1 MKDEGGRMKIVRYTL
16 MAIFLAMVIS
26 ACSLD
31 LSQSATPGF
40 ATATLPP
47 LPTGENATAASP
59 GLSIPVT
66 WGGLGLTGKLI
77 YTSAQQD
84 GNTPSMDIRLLD
96 LTTGAITVLF
106 HTPPAGILYSVTVSP
121 DAKQIIFA
129 YSLPPGTNQGAYQQ
143 LYQMPVDASKAPE
156 LLFAPPTPDDQY
168 IQPEWSPDGKT
179 IYFAHVNYQRPPE
192 KGQHYPF
199 FELYRMTYPSGV
211 PEKLMDKAYWPRL
224 SPDMSRLAYIT
235 MDPATGK
242 NQIFLANPDGTNA
255 VALSLTGSAP
265 LDIVDAPFFSPDGQ
279 SLFFSVPV
287 PQQSYEPASPTW
299 IEKILGV
306 SVASA
311 HVVPSE
317 WWSAPLTGGAA
328 TQLTQIQAVGLFG
341 SVSPDKKMIASYSG
355 GGIFVMNP
363 GGSGLTML
371 IKDVGGLPGTV
382 SWIP

>member
-1 MKDEGGRMKIVRYTL
+1 MKMVRSLLITIFFA
-16 MAIFLAMVIS
+16 AIIS
-26 ACSLD
+26 ACSID
-31 LSQSATPGF
+31 LNQSSTPGF

-47 LPTGENATAASP
+47 LPAADHVTAASP

-66 WGGLGLTGKLI
+66 WAGLGLSGRLI

-84 GNTPSMDIRLLD
+84 GNTSSMDIRILD
-96 LTTGAITVLF
+96 LATGAITVLF

-129 YSLPPGTNQGAYQQ
+129 YSLPPGVDQGAYQQ
-143 LYQMPVDASKAPE
+143 LYQMPLDGSNAPE
-156 LLFAPPTPDDQY
+156 LLFAPPTHDDQY

-179 IYFAHVNYQRPPE
+179 IYFAHVNYQRPPQ
-192 KGQHYPF
+192 KGQHYPVY
-199 FELYRMTYPSGV
+199 ELYRMAYPSGT
-211 PEKLMDKAYWPRL
+211 PEKLVDEAYWPRL
-224 SPDMSRLAYIT
+224 SPDMSRLAYVT

-242 NQIFLANPDGTNA
+242 NQLFLAKPDGTDS

-265 LDIVDAPFFSPDGQ
+265 LDIIDAPFFSPDGQ

-287 PQQSYEPASPTW
+287 PQQSYQSATPTW
-299 IEKILGV
+299 IEKIMGV
-306 SVASA
+306 TVASA

-355 GGIFVMNP
+355 SGVFVMNP
-363 GGSGLTML
+363 DGSGLTML